1 MNNMSNALERIKAQ
15 INQGKKN
22 VLSEENCI
30 NFIEVPSPE
39 LIKIIAS
46 ETAME
51 EMILI
56 VRKAF
61 EKKKI
66 SFDDTIM
73 FIRNSS
79 RDIFALKFLKEKQ
92 FK

>member
-1 MNNMSNALERIKAQ
+1 M
-15 INQGKKN
+15 
-22 VLSEENCI
+22 
-30 NFIEVPSPE
+30 PE
-39 LIKIIAS
+39 TAPLKIIAN
-46 ETAME
+46 ETSME

-73 FIRNSS
+73 FMRNTT
-79 RDIFALKFLKEKQ
+79 RDIFAMKFLKDKTLN
-92 FK
+92 KY